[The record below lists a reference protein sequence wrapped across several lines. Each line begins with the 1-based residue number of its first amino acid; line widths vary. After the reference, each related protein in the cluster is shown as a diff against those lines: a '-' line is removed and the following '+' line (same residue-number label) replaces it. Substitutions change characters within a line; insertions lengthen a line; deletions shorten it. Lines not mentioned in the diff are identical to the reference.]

1 MLGWNE
7 EIKKSLGACGSNV
20 YIGHN
25 VMFAR
30 PDRVF
35 LGDNVRID
43 PFTYISCGLTANNFV
58 QVCANVIMC
67 GRKDVYLDGWNF
79 VSYGSKLITGSE
91 DFKGKFG
98 PVNDFWGHNK
108 VYEGDIRF
116 EKNSGVC
123 ADTIVMPGVILPE
136 GVVFGAKS
144 FVGRNH
150 KAKEYEL
157 WLGNP
162 LSKNCD
168 RDKSMIIEKAKEWSE
183 EWKK

>member
-7 EIKKSLGACGSNV
+7 EIKKSLGSCGENV

-30 PDRVF
+30 PERVF
-35 LGDNVRID
+35 LCDNVRID
-43 PFTYISCGLTANNFV
+43 PFTYISCGLVAKSFV
-58 QVCANVIMC
+58 QICASVVMC
-67 GRKDVYLDGWNF
+67 GRKDVYLEGWNF

-91 DFKGKFG
+91 DFKGVHG

-108 VYEGDIRF
+108 VYEGDIIF
-116 EKNSGVC
+116 NKNSGVC
-123 ADTIVMPGVILPE
+123 ADTIVMPGVKIPE
-136 GVVFGAKS
+136 GAVFGAKS

-162 LSKNCD
+162 LVKNCD
-168 RDKSMIIEKAKEWSE
+168 RDKDMIIIKSE
-183 EWKK
+183 EWRKEWRK